1 MTIKHALLTSG
12 FALSALIIT
21 SCGSKPVEVKDEQ
34 ETKDTLKDAVVADVV
49 LIRSNIPSPTEIS
62 KNFNKA
68 GYPYMKNLLNPSS
81 KAGSY
86 STKGQAAFGMGAY
99 GADLGYIG
107 AYNQNGDVG
116 DYLAQVAK
124 LAQQLKIETAFDPAF
139 IQKMGAAKGD
149 SINDMLNTAFAKAE
163 RNLKSN
169 DRMATAAL
177 VITGGWIEG
186 LHIAVEAIG
195 TKPKDDKNAA
205 LYHDIYVH
213 VYAFQN
219 VLDLLKQYEKDA
231 DCKKMLD
238 EIKPY
243 AEVLG
248 LYANAP
254 NIGDKDLG
262 KLKDAINGI
271 RNKML

>member
-1 MTIKHALLTSG
+1 MKQHVLFSG
-12 FALSALIIT
+12 LIIASLVLS
-21 SCGSKPVEVKDEQ
+21 SCGSKPAEVKDEQ
-34 ETKDTLKDAVVADVV
+34 VTKDTLKDNVIADVV
-49 LIRSNIPSPTEIS
+49 LIRTNIPSPTDIS
-62 KNFNKA
+62 KSFSKA

-81 KAGSY
+81 KGSGY
-86 STKGQAAFGMGAY
+86 STKLQTAFGMGAY
-99 GADLGYIG
+99 GADMGYIG
-107 AYNQNGDVG
+107 AYNQNGDAG
-116 DYLAQVAK
+116 EYLSQIGK
-124 LAQQLKIETAFDPAF
+124 LAQQLKIESAFDPAF
-139 IQKMGAAKGD
+139 IQKIGSAKGD
-149 SINDMLNTAFAKAE
+149 SINDMLNTAFEKAE

-195 TKPKDDKNAA
+195 TKAKDDKTAP
-205 LYHDIYVH
+205 LYHEIYTH

-219 VLDLLKQYEKDA
+219 VMDLLKQYEKDA

-238 EIKPY
+238 ELQPY
-243 AEVLG
+243 SETFVAYG
-248 LYANAP
+248 NSP

-262 KLKDAINGI
+262 KLKDAINAV